1 MNNDKK
7 ICVVGMGYV
16 GLPLSVALSKYYDVF
31 GFDYNSE
38 RISELLSGKD
48 KNQIIKREDLL
59 SESLSFTTDETCIS
73 SSDIIIVTV
82 PTPVNIDNSPDVSFL
97 KDASKMIGTQ
107 LSNNIKK
114 SYKPIILYESTTF
127 PGCTEDICVPIIEEF
142 STQKCGE
149 GFDIGYSPERTN
161 FGDNNHNLESI
172 VKVVSAQKES
182 VAREISEIYSKIIK
196 AGIYIAPS
204 IKVAEAAKVIENIQ
218 RDLNISLMN
227 ELAIIFD
234 RLNINTSEVIKTAST
249 KWNFIPY
256 KPGLVGGHCIPV
268 DPYYL
273 THIAEKNGYVSE
285 VILSGR
291 KINDQ
296 MHKFV
301 VKKIEEFIGYHFKG
315 KKSSNQID
323 ILILGLSFKKNVS
336 DTRNS
341 KVIELIKQ
349 LINNQYNVEVDDP
362 LVEEKEIIS
371 LKFNSKNS
379 MKNDYDI
386 LILAV
391 DHDEFITKGYTEIE
405 SLIKDG
411 GIFLDLNSVFYDY
424 DHKKESILYW
434 SP

>member
-1 MNNDKK
+1 MNNYKK

-291 KINDQ
+291 KINAQ

>member
-1 MNNDKK
+1 MNNYKK

-127 PGCTEDICVPIIEEF
+127 PGCTEDICIPIIEEF
-142 STQKCGE
+142 STKKCGE

-182 VAREISEIYSKIIK
+182 VAREITEIYSKIIK

>member
-1 MNNDKK
+1 MNNYKK

>member
-182 VAREISEIYSKIIK
+182 VAREITEIYSKIIK

>member
-1 MNNDKK
+1 
-7 ICVVGMGYV
+7 
-16 GLPLSVALSKYYDVF
+16 
-31 GFDYNSE
+31 
-38 RISELLSGKD
+38 
-48 KNQIIKREDLL
+48 
-59 SESLSFTTDETCIS
+59 
-73 SSDIIIVTV
+73 
-82 PTPVNIDNSPDVSFL
+82 
-97 KDASKMIGTQ
+97 
-107 LSNNIKK
+107 
-114 SYKPIILYESTTF
+114 
-127 PGCTEDICVPIIEEF
+127 
-142 STQKCGE
+142 
-149 GFDIGYSPERTN
+149 
-161 FGDNNHNLESI
+161 
-172 VKVVSAQKES
+172 
-182 VAREISEIYSKIIK
+182 
-196 AGIYIAPS
+196 
-204 IKVAEAAKVIENIQ
+204 
-218 RDLNISLMN
+218 MN